1 MYIHIHTDLTIF
13 SPFLPAQC
21 QDCQEGRATG
31 LVAVVVVVV
40 AVCVCVRVGGLAM

>member
-1 MYIHIHTDLTIF
+1 MYIHILTDLTIF

-31 LVAVVVVVV
+31 WVAVAAVVVVVV
-40 AVCVCVRVGGLAM
+40 CLKVAVPG